1 MDHVEA
7 VLTDSVRIS
16 CSPGPLHSELLAL
29 GATSVDYGVSIPFGS
44 KQALATTLSHLQKLQ
59 VPFGDAPSGW
69 PPAAVFAQ
77 LRDEGLV
84 HGSITA
90 VSWSSPNQPVLRAA

>member
-7 VLTDSVRIS
+7 VLIDSVHIC
-16 CSPGPLHSELLAL
+16 CSPSPLLSELLAL
-29 GATSVDYGVSIPFGS
+29 GATASSRGADIPFDS
-44 KQALATTLSHLQKLQ
+44 KQTLAAVLSQLQRLQ
-59 VPFGDAPSGW
+59 VPFADAASGW
-69 PPAAVFAQ
+69 PPAAIFAQ

-90 VSWSSPNQPVLRAA
+90 VSWSSPGQPVLRAA

>member
-7 VLTDSVRIS
+7 VLTDSVRI
-16 CSPGPLHSELLAL
+16 CCCPGPLLSELLAL
-29 GATSVDYGVSIPFGS
+29 GATASSQGASIPFDS
-44 KQALATTLSHLQKLQ
+44 KQTLAAALSQLQQLQ
-59 VPFGDAPSGW
+59 VPFADATSGW
-69 PPAAVFAQ
+69 PPAAVFAE

-90 VSWSSPNQPVLRAA
+90 VSWSSPGQPVLRAA